1 MKKYAKVA
9 IGLIAVAV
17 TGKIIYDVIKEVSD
31 EIDNLQLDD
40 LKDTESKSE
49 KAESKS
55 EKAES
60 KSEKAESSEF
70 DDNSD
75 FDEPIEWSAGFYKDA
90 WGN

>member
-1 MKKYAKVA
+1 MKKCAKVA

-17 TGKIIYDVIKEVSD
+17 TGKIIYNVIKEASD

-40 LKDTESKSE
+40 LEDTESKSE
-49 KAESKS
+49 NTKS
-55 EKAES
+55 E
-60 KSEKAESSEF
+60 SEKAESSEF

-75 FDEPIEWSAGFYKDA
+75 FDEPIEWSVGFYKDA

>member
-1 MKKYAKVA
+1 MKKCAKVA

-17 TGKIIYDVIKEVSD
+17 TGKIIYDVIKEASD

-40 LKDTESKSE
+40 LED
-49 KAESKS
+49 AESKS

-60 KSEKAESSEF
+60 KSENTKSESEKAESSEF
-70 DDNSD
+70 DDNLD
-75 FDEPIEWSAGFYKDA
+75 FDEPIEWSVGFYKDA